1 MTSLER
7 EFISIKKLFFPRWD
21 KENLWGVSGS
31 LGTGSGHICP
41 DGHCGFENRTIHVL
55 TTEEDHQ
62 WMLVHLICHA
72 VTENNHRVHWQ
83 ERMKSAE
90 LQARQSSMIRL
101 ADALKED
108 FKRYLNLGEVTAKEV
123 ERKSFETAI
132 ELPESSPEIW
142 LEVVSSSY
150 EMTGTELTRKFPAA
164 PSRGFRKALKYL
176 QSRND
181 RQLSFL

>member
-1 MTSLER
+1 M
-7 EFISIKKLFFPRWD
+7 D
-21 KENLWGVSGS
+21 AGS
-31 LGTGSGHICP
+31 FDLSCGDRKQSP
-41 DGHCGFENRTIHVL
+41 DPLAG
-55 TTEEDHQ
+55 EDE
-62 WMLVHLICHA
+62 I
-72 VTENNHRVHWQ
+72 
-83 ERMKSAE
+83 AE

-108 FKRYLNLGEVTAKEV
+108 LNRYLNLGEVTAKEV

-176 QSRND
+176 QSRNN